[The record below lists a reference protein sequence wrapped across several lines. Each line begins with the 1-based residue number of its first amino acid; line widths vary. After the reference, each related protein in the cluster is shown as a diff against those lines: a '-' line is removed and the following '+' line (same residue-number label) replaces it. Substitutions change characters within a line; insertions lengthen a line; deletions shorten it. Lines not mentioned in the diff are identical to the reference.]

1 MVDFLVAGF
10 KIDFAKVLITV
21 IYERDFTNSTTHP
34 FAFLIFH
41 LCRDAAVPIKHCDTL
56 CITVGTV
63 DIGLT
68 KDKANVEEP

>member
-41 LCRDAAVPIKHCDTL
+41 LCKDAAVPIRH
-56 CITVGTV
+56 TVGTT

>member
-1 MVDFLVAGF
+1 M
-10 KIDFAKVLITV
+10 
-21 IYERDFTNSTTHP
+21 IYERDFKNSTTHP

-41 LCRDAAVPIKHCDTL
+41 LCKDAVVPIRH
-56 CITVGTV
+56 TVGTT

>member
-1 MVDFLVAGF
+1 M
-10 KIDFAKVLITV
+10 
-21 IYERDFTNSTTHP
+21 IYERDFKNSTTHP

-41 LCRDAAVPIKHCDTL
+41 LCKDAAVPIRH
-56 CITVGTV
+56 TVGTT